1 MYALRRHV
9 AELVRSPFYR
19 LNPREMILYTYA
31 KWLYRRHRIESPE
44 QMLAALGIDLA
55 DASAGYAKW
64 QPLFDSM
71 FSRVNAAPGQQGG
84 ISPEDGRLLYGIV
97 RALRPEYVIETGVA
111 AGVSNAFLNAALIE
125 NGRGQLLSIELPP
138 ECRERLQQDG
148 VVFSWP
154 KQGVAWAVPVEIR
167 TKIGR
172 RNELIL
178 GDVRQVL
185 PILVRQLPHVDV
197 FFHDDLHTPE
207 HMKWEYDLV
216 WPHLAPGAVLISD
229 DANYGWLRFCREK
242 RLARFLA
249 LNLQRLTVARKDSA
263 SNNGIAVTSQCD
275 VDLTSPNRS
284 VTATSRC

>member
-1 MYALRRHV
+1 MYAIRRHL
-9 AELVRSPFYR
+9 AELVHSPYYR
-19 LNPREMILYTYA
+19 FNPSEIILYTYA
-31 KWLYRRHRIESPE
+31 KWLYSRRRVESPE
-44 QMLAALGIDLA
+44 LMLAALGIDLA
-55 DASAGYAKW
+55 DASVGYVKW

-125 NGRGQLLSIELPP
+125 NGSGQLFSIELPP
-138 ECRERLQQDG
+138 ECRGRLQHDG
-148 VVFSWP
+148 VVFAWP
-154 KQGVAWAVPVEIR
+154 ELGVAWAVPQEIR
-167 TKIGR
+167 REIGR
-172 RNELIL
+172 RNEIIL

-185 PILVRQLPHVDV
+185 PMLLQRLPRVDV

-216 WPHLAPGAVLISD
+216 WPHLTPGAVLISD

-249 LNLQRLTVARKDSA
+249 LNLQRLTVARKDLA
-263 SNNGIAVTSQCD
+263 SNYGMPASYE
-275 VDLTSPNRS
+275 P
-284 VTATSRC
+284 A